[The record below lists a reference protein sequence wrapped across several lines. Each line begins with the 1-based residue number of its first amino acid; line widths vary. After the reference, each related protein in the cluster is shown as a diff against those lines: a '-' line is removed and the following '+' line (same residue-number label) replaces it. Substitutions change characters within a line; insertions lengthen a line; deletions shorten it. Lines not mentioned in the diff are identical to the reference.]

1 MNKYAVRLLKV
12 VLLSAFVTAGTAC
25 DRKKGT
31 GAVSQD
37 SMLLR
42 DLDQANRD
50 TPAIDTTSVVVRER
64 SEADDPALVDV
75 GGSPS
80 DGPVPRSV
88 PPATSSP
95 SSAPPVASAPSS
107 ASPRVSRPR
116 RAADAPAPTVVP
128 PRTNRPVTDDPCT
141 SPAQSDQR
149 QCIMNSLARSDWTLN
164 RVYQELIQEIR
175 RSGSTEGGASEQRLR
190 VAQREWLVYRDTECR
205 RRTRDREGDLWAPVR
220 AKCLGDFSSIRT
232 AELRQ
237 NLSDIRGR

>member
-12 VLLSAFVTAGTAC
+12 VLLSVFAAAGAAC
-25 DRKKGT
+25 DRKKDT
-31 GAVSQD
+31 AAVAQD

-42 DLDQANRD
+42 DLDQANRN
-50 TPAIDTTSVVVRER
+50 TAAIDTTSVVVRER
-64 SEADDPALVDV
+64 DGADDPALVDV

-80 DGPVPRSV
+80 VGPVPRSV
-88 PPATSSP
+88 PPVT
-95 SSAPPVASAPSS
+95 SAPSP
-107 ASPRVSRPR
+107 APPRISPPR
-116 RAADAPAPTVVP
+116 RAADAPAPTVIP
-128 PRTNRPVTDDPCT
+128 PRTVRPVTADPCT

-164 RVYQELIQEIR
+164 RVYQELIREIR

-190 VAQREWLVYRDTECR
+190 EAQREWLVYRDTECR